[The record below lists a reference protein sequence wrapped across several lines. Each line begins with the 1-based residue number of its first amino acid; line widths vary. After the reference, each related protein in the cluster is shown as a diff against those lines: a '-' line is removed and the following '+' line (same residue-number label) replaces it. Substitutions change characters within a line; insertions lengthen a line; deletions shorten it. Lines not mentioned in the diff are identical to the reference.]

1 MRAKL
6 IFLACWASLIAFYLD
21 GVGRGVGYALK
32 ALSGGSWTDGH

>member
-21 GVGRGVGYALK
+21 GVATHAVK